1 MLFMESYMCYCS
13 VRLGVIIV
21 SVLTIIRCLAQSL
34 TLFMMGV
41 KIFDPLIDLFEH
53 DAEYKD
59 RKWVRKYISWSENCE
74 CPGQT
79 SSKDL
84 NITKIYFFFKCL
96 APESFTAVVQV
107 TSFANMGAAI
117 LSIWGALKLKK
128 WLVLPL
134 AAFEFAYFINIT
146 FLHIVLMIMLKK
158 QINLGFLIILTLLGC
173 FYIFFVGYNGITCV
187 AMYQII
193 GLVKSARYREL
204 YGEDPFHPLA
214 MRTSPSKDSEKP
226 PQVLRMYDMHD
237 TNIDEQKRLSKM
249 GLWPR
254 RHPPV
259 VSVLPV
265 QTRYPQPQLK
275 WWQQQA
281 LNTSEDHLEDQS
293 VHRNWQPKEL
303 LNGVGGDVQR
313 KSDLNRRYAEN
324 QMHRWY

>member
-21 SVLTIIRCLAQSL
+21 SVLTIIRSLAQSL
-34 TLFMMGV
+34 TLFLMGV
-41 KIFDPLIDLFEH
+41 KVFEPLIDLFEH

-59 RKWVRKYISWSENCE
+59 RKWVRKYISWSEN
-74 CPGQT
+74 
-79 SSKDL
+79 S
-84 NITKIYFFFKCL
+84 
-96 APESFTAVVQV
+96 PESFSAVFQV
-107 TSFANMGAAI
+107 ISFAHMGVAF

-134 AAFEFAYFINIT
+134 AAFEFVYFINIT

-158 QINLGFLIILTLLGC
+158 QINLGLLIILTLLGC
-173 FYIFFVGYNGITCV
+173 FYILFVGYNAITCV
-187 AMYQII
+187 AMFQII
-193 GLVKSARYREL
+193 CLVKSARYREL

-214 MRTSPSKDSEKP
+214 MTTSTSKDSEKS

-259 VSVLPV
+259 VAVLPA

-281 LNTSEDHLEDQS
+281 LNTSDDHLQDQS
-293 VHRNWQPKEL
+293 VHRNWQPMEL
-303 LNGVGGDVQR
+303 LNGVGGELQR